1 MTLMSIYIYQVFNQI
16 RSCSVDKNCPGYY
29 ISLTDACYCFT
40 LLFAVLFSKH
50 FSLCS
55 ILNDTLDD
63 FIYANEHISKNYQ
76 FKCFSQI
83 VMINALIFVDLL
95 RKCIME
101 YDLFDFNSLNVWIF
115 VNFIR
120 NLIYSVDAFIVS
132 FFAILEMNMQCVNE
146 KIKGTLVSRNP
157 ENYFNFYAQLHWKF
171 TTTIKKTVDYL
182 GPILFIT
189 LVFKQIQIIGMI
201 YFTLLNYISDL
212 GNNLFQAFDLL
223 LPAVNFIWICFS
235 SSQLTEEAKQCMFIF
250 QDLKTVNVT
259 NLELKQKIEY
269 FQELN
274 HYRGFDVNANNF
286 FVVRLGLIIKVVS
299 VTLTYVVAVVQM
311 IPTTSNLKH

>member
-1 MTLMSIYIYQVFNQI
+1 
-16 RSCSVDKNCPGYY
+16 
-29 ISLTDACYCFT
+29 
-40 LLFAVLFSKH
+40 
-50 FSLCS
+50 
-55 ILNDTLDD
+55 
-63 FIYANEHISKNYQ
+63 
-76 FKCFSQI
+76 
-83 VMINALIFVDLL
+83 MINALIFVDLL